1 MLVLTDL
8 LCVQQDRQKEKGLGM
23 IRQEASPASLFQLFV
38 DYGRLTEATNLLLEY
53 MEAFA
58 SSELLQRLRQD
69 INPQF
74 ILLHLSISCIHMK
87 PAEILKRKKVSGV
100 WFRYTIVER
109 LWWALEKTINSG
121 RMVEQCQKL
130 KGQLHQAL
138 LNHLKLLK
146 VDSVDAVSSA
156 TG

>member
-58 SSELLQRLRQD
+58 SSVS
-69 INPQF
+69 F
-74 ILLHLSISCIHMK
+74 IIY
-87 PAEILKRKKVSGV
+87 G
-100 WFRYTIVER
+100 
-109 LWWALEKTINSG
+109 
-121 RMVEQCQKL
+121 CQ
-130 KGQLHQAL
+130 
-138 LNHLKLLK
+138 
-146 VDSVDAVSSA
+146 V
-156 TG
+156 

>member
-58 SSELLQRLRQD
+58 SSWKD
-69 INPQF
+69 Y
-74 ILLHLSISCIHMK
+74 
-87 PAEILKRKKVSGV
+87 G
-100 WFRYTIVER
+100 
-109 LWWALEKTINSG
+109 WALEKTINSG
-121 RMVEQCQKL
+121 RMVEHCQKL